1 MAMENICL
9 YNKFRHCKYQ
19 ETCRRQHLR
28 EICELPLCENKSCMR
43 RHPRACKF
51 FENYERC
58 KFGSFCSFSHKT
70 SESGLAAP
78 TNNVEISEMKTR
90 LDTLEETARQHETEI
105 RILNEKVK
113 DVEQRNV
120 ELETE
125 LKIVLESVKTTSEK
139 VVKEATEVII
149 KVISKQQDALEK
161 RSETTLN
168 NLTNQLAM
176 IFQLLQPQSSSQQPA
191 RNNHQPES

>member
-9 YNKFRHCKYQ
+9 YNKFGHCKYQ

-58 KFGSFCSFSHKT
+58 KFGSFCS
-70 SESGLAAP
+70 
-78 TNNVEISEMKTR
+78 NNVEISEMKTK
-90 LDTLEETARQHETEI
+90 LDTLEETARQHENEI
-105 RILNEKVK
+105 KILNEKVK

-149 KVISKQQDALEK
+149 KVISKQQDALET
-161 RSETTLN
+161 RCETTLN
-168 NLTNQLAM
+168 NLTDQLAM